1 MKRNDIVITSENV
14 KKRSCLFKGILIKT
28 TALSGTSSQ
37 TCTKVAFL
45 HFFIKFIFLCMQHLV
60 KFLQNWSRLKTD
72 AVFLSVSFIRAE
84 QFLLQAQ
91 LGCGHVFSWQALS
104 QKADW
109 LIEAVETKFIGFD
122 PVNPEG
128 RHTNTHRPTHTHI
141 EGSTTTT
148 CKLPPIQYITF
159 WALGLTMAFV

>member
-45 HFFIKFIFLCMQHLV
+45 KFNFFIKFFFFLCMQHLV

-91 LGCGHVFSWQALS
+91 LGCGHVFS
-104 QKADW
+104 
-109 LIEAVETKFIGFD
+109 
-122 PVNPEG
+122 
-128 RHTNTHRPTHTHI
+128 
-141 EGSTTTT
+141 
-148 CKLPPIQYITF
+148 
-159 WALGLTMAFV
+159 

>member
-1 MKRNDIVITSENV
+1 M
-14 KKRSCLFKGILIKT
+14 FKGILIKT

-45 HFFIKFIFLCMQHLV
+45 NFFLLSLFFLCMQHLV

-91 LGCGHVFSWQALS
+91 LGCGHVFS
-104 QKADW
+104 
-109 LIEAVETKFIGFD
+109 
-122 PVNPEG
+122 
-128 RHTNTHRPTHTHI
+128 
-141 EGSTTTT
+141 
-148 CKLPPIQYITF
+148 
-159 WALGLTMAFV
+159 